1 MKKIIYA
8 ICTLGFIF
16 IISCV
21 QKTANQTITFEL
33 NVKGIPNIK
42 TVEIRIDNEAI
53 GWEKEMEMKPI
64 IKDSLY
70 SLTLTG
76 KTGYLFTE
84 VKFKI
89 NGEYELKELP
99 NRKVIFDKSGTT
111 LFKSTFNK
119 INQNHEKNSNYMQFY
134 IFNFPIKYIHR
145 STIW

>member
-1 MKKIIYA
+1 MKKIVYA
-8 ICTLGFIF
+8 ICALGFIF
-16 IISCV
+16 NISCV
-21 QKTANQTITFEL
+21 QKTTNQTITFEL

-53 GWEKEMEMKPI
+53 KWEKEMEMKPI

-119 INQNHEKNSNYMQFY
+119 IN
-134 IFNFPIKYIHR
+134 
-145 STIW
+145 